1 MSTRPCHLGT
11 TLNSK
16 GPHVTSEKNAS
27 AIEVLFRISLHSC
40 DYIFGNL
47 YKKNL
52 KKACRIHHMHLQLL
66 IIALSNITF

>member
-1 MSTRPCHLGT
+1 MLTRPRHLGT

-40 DYIFGNL
+40 V
-47 YKKNL
+47 
-52 KKACRIHHMHLQLL
+52 CIHVT
-66 IIALSNITF
+66 TFLAT